1 VILGL
6 LLLVVATT
14 LLVVGAELFVRNA
27 AATAARLGVTVVA
40 VGVLL
45 AGAEPEELVTAVFAA
60 WRGAPELAVGD
71 ALGANVAL
79 LTLVLGL
86 AAFLRPVPF
95 AGRVRH
101 YAAVAAAAG
110 ALAVLVLIGGRVSR
124 LEGLVLLLAY
134 AGVVAFVWWREK
146 APPATGELTETEE
159 VDALMSGAHRDRV
172 LLRTP
177 TGSIAVTF
185 VGLWALLIGG
195 SVAVDAAT
203 RLTGALGLTDS
214 GVGLTMLALATS
226 AEMFAIVFAAR
237 RHDVPGIAVA
247 GLVGSAA
254 YNATVTLGAAAVV
267 RPLAAPGMVLPA
279 VFAAALPLVL
289 LALSR
294 DGWIG
299 RRAGLALCL
308 VYAGYAAVVLGTAA
322 AAG

>member
-1 VILGL
+1 VIIGF
-6 LLLVVATT
+6 LLLVVATA
-14 LLVVGAELFVRNA
+14 LLVAGAELFVRNA

-45 AGAEPEELVTAVFAA
+45 AGAEPEELVTSAFAA
-60 WRGAPELAVGD
+60 ARGAPELAVGD

-86 AAFLRPVPF
+86 AAFLRPLPF

-101 YAAVAAAAG
+101 YAAVAAGAG
-110 ALAVLVLIGGRVSR
+110 GLAVLVLIGGRVGR
-124 LEGLVLLLAY
+124 LEGLALLAAY
-134 AGVVAFVWWREK
+134 AGVVAFVWVREK
-146 APPATGELTETEE
+146 ALPVVGELAETEE
-159 VDALMSGAHRDRV
+159 VGALISRARRDRV

-177 TGSIAVTF
+177 TGTITVAF

-203 RLTGALGLTDS
+203 QLVGALGLTDS

-237 RHDVPGIAVA
+237 RHDVPGMAVA

-254 YNATVTLGAAAVV
+254 YNATVTLGVAALV
-267 RPLAAPGMVLPA
+267 RPLATEGMLLPA
-279 VFAAALPLVL
+279 LFAAALPLAL

-299 RRAGLALCL
+299 RRTGAGLCL
-308 VYAGYAAVVLGTAA
+308 AYLAYLAIVLSVAGAAE
-322 AAG
+322 